1 MQYGTIPGL
10 DKPVSRI
17 VQGCIMLNPENEAD
31 DYALLD
37 AVFEAGVN
45 TFDNAHIYGNGDTER
60 VFGRWVASRGIRDR
74 IVLLDK
80 GAHHNADRK
89 RVTSY
94 DIEADIHDSLARL
107 KFDHIDLYGLHR
119 DDPSVPVGPIVESLN
134 AHRSAGLVGPFGG
147 SNWRADRVAAA
158 NDYARAHGLEPFAF
172 SSPHFS
178 LAEMVEAPWDDCI
191 SITGAHAAEQKWYRS
206 ERLPVFSWSTLSG
219 GWFSGRLSRTNQAEH
234 LDTLYMR
241 CYGCE
246 ANFRRLERATQFGKE
261 RGLSPA
267 QVALAYVLNQ
277 DLNVF
282 PLVAAFSPNEIRELA
297 AAVDLRLTR
306 VELDWLDLRSDSR

>member
-17 VQGCIMLNPENEAD
+17 MQGCIMLNPATED
-31 DYALLD
+31 GHFALLD

-45 TFDNAHIYGNGDTER
+45 AFDNAHVYGNGDTER
-60 VFGRWVASRGIRDR
+60 VFGRWVASRGIRDK

-89 RVTSY
+89 RVTPY

-107 KFDHIDLYGLHR
+107 QFDHIDLYALHR
-119 DDPSVPVGPIVESLN
+119 DDSSMPAGPIVEAL
-134 AHRSAGLVGPFGG
+134 HKQRVAGLIGPYGG

-158 NDYARAHGLEPFAF
+158 NHYARANGLEPFAF

-178 LAEMVEAPWDDCI
+178 LAEMVEAPWDDCL
-191 SITGAHAAEQKWYRS
+191 SITGAHAAEQNWYRS
-206 ERLPVFSWSTLSG
+206 AKMPVFSWSTLSG
-219 GWFSGRLSRTNQAEH
+219 GWFSGRLSRADQAEH
-234 LDTLYMR
+234 ADTLYMR

-246 ANFRRLERATQFGKE
+246 ANFERLERATQLGRE

-282 PLVAAFSPNEIRELA
+282 PLVAAFAPNEIKELA
-297 AAVDLRLTR
+297 AAVDIKLTSA
-306 VELDWLDLRSDSR
+306 ELAWLDLQSDSR